1 MITFKQFEK
10 DERWALHVIKKFV
23 DNHSIMVYTT
33 ISLVILFLL
42 ASLSI
47 IMWFASV
54 GGGAIEQNLE
64 GQLCSGQLSIEQYVM
79 TTRVVGFVAA
89 LFNFI
94 SVLMDFVIAGL
105 ILFWSYIV
113 FKAYLRY
120 NRDNL

>member
-1 MITFKQFEK
+1 
-10 DERWALHVIKKFV
+10 
-23 DNHSIMVYTT
+23 
-33 ISLVILFLL
+33 
-42 ASLSI
+42 
-47 IMWFASV
+47 
-54 GGGAIEQNLE
+54 
-64 GQLCSGQLSIEQYVM
+64 LCSGQLSIEQYVM

-105 ILFWSYIV
+105 ILFWSYMG

>member
-10 DERWALHVIKKFV
+10 DERWALHVIKKFI
-23 DNHSIMVYTT
+23 DNHSIIVYAT
-33 ISLVILFLL
+33 ITFVILWLL
-42 ASLSI
+42 ASLGVL
-47 IMWFASV
+47 MLFASV
-54 GGGAIEQNLE
+54 GGGAVEQNLQ
-64 GQLCSGQLSIEQYVM
+64 GQLSSGQLNIEQYVM
-79 TTRVVGFVAA
+79 TTRVLNFGAA
-89 LFNFI
+89 IFNFI